1 MGLQVFNRKQLHILG
16 EALDIAEDSTSN
28 YFKLSQSHWSQHP
41 FDVKTLSG
49 LFGDDIRDNI
59 FALLKRYVA
68 RDDDNHQLLRK
79 NRELYVICVQ
89 DHQILKALQR
99 DKELRLLPLLAY
111 VLTHELVHIVRFCKF
126 QIRYDTEEE
135 ATRDK
140 EENIVHHTTHEIL
153 KELPLSNLGYI
164 LGSYRLEN
172 KTLDECMV

>member
-59 FALLKRYVA
+59 FALLKRYVPG
-68 RDDDNHQLLRK
+68 DDENDQLLRK

-164 LGSYRLEN
+164 LGSYRPEN

>member
-1 MGLQVFNRKQLHILG
+1 MDLQLFNKEQLHILG

-49 LFGDDIRDNI
+49 LFGDDVRDNI
-59 FALLKRYVA
+59 FALLKRYVPGVDENN
-68 RDDDNHQLLRK
+68 RVLR
-79 NRELYVICVQ
+79 NQRELYVICVQ

-126 QIRYDTEEE
+126 QVRYDTEEE
-135 ATRDK
+135 ASRDK

-153 KELPLSNLGYI
+153 KELPLSNLAYI
-164 LGSYRLEN
+164 LGSYTPEN
-172 KTLDECMV
+172 MSLDHCMV